1 MYCCYGHGGIP
12 GRGARIMDNPLTLK
26 QRLLILLSFVTAMML
41 AVIPLPDSVRLLR
54 PDWVSLVL
62 VYWCMAVPER
72 IGIGS
77 GWVLGLF
84 LDVLYGS
91 LLGEQALAKALLA
104 FLALHFTLR
113 LRMFPRS
120 QQALAVGTLIA
131 ISDLVV
137 IMIKSLVHG
146 TPPLWRDTAPMIA
159 NVIVWPVL
167 FTILREVRRRA
178 KIS

>member
-1 MYCCYGHGGIP
+1 MQ
-12 GRGARIMDNPLTLK
+12 GRKARIMDNPLTPE
-26 QRLLILLSFVTAMML
+26 QRLIILASFISAMVL
-41 AVIPLPDSVRLLR
+41 AVIPLPDSVQLLR
-54 PDWVSLVL
+54 PDWVALVL
-62 VYWCMAVPER
+62 VYWCMAIPER
-72 IGIGS
+72 IGVGT
-77 GWVLGLF
+77 GFVAGLF

-113 LRMFPRS
+113 LRMFPRL

-131 ISDLVV
+131 ISDLMV

-146 TPPLWRDTAPMIA
+146 MPPLWSDTAPMVA
-159 NVIVWPVL
+159 NIVVWPVV